1 MTETTLQDKV
11 NEFLD
16 YVVYLQIM
24 GSFVPNSDF
33 RQIKQIVTSTY
44 DFIKNSSEEEVETKL
59 PELRNVVIKMTSL
72 FMDKFPLKRDLRKI
86 TTEFNSFCKSD
97 NDVYSYGLE
106 FGWLNAQMDLKELGF
121 YRDTPYHYRI
131 GLAAHKGNGSIEED
145 FLLKDAF
152 SIRVKAEYYQNLL
165 LDYGKKLKEIEEKN
179 GKKEF
184 TQELYHQITNIKFEV
199 AAYSRLTIVSFYAFV
214 EGFVNS
220 VGHSYLTEYNDS
232 LGENEKELLSGLKKG
247 RFLQLKS
254 KIEKFQSLIRTDKKT
269 KIVVSDDGQIPED
282 FKIFFDYYEQLRNSA
297 MHYSPVKEKI
307 WMRPQ
312 EWIDKAIEF
321 SKLSMT
327 ISLEFWKACY
337 PNSDGPEYLGKLD
350 YDLHLD
356 KARKIAVK
364 IQQIETDRKNWL

>member
-16 YVVYLQIM
+16 QVVYLQII
-24 GSFVPNSDF
+24 GSFVPNADF
-33 RQIKQIVTSTY
+33 RQIKEIVTSTH
-44 DFIKNSSEEEVETKL
+44 DFIKTSTEEEVEAKL
-59 PELRNVVIKMTSL
+59 PELRSVVTKMTSP
-72 FMDKFPLKRDLRKI
+72 FMIKLPLKRDLRRI
-86 TTEFNSFCKSD
+86 TTEFNSFFKSG

-106 FGWLNAQMDLKELGF
+106 FGWLDAQMDLTELDL
-121 YRDTPYHYRI
+121 YTDTPYHYRI

-165 LDYGKKLKEIEEKN
+165 LDYGMKLKEAEKKK

-184 TQELYHQITNIKFEV
+184 SQELYHQITNIKFEV
-199 AAYSRLTIVSFYAFV
+199 AAHSRLTIVSFYAFV

-220 VGHSYLTEYNDS
+220 VGHSYLTKYADTLIES
-232 LGENEKELLSGLKKG
+232 EKELLSGFKKG

-254 KIEKFQSLIRTDKKT
+254 KIEKFQLLIRADKKII
-269 KIVVSDDGQIPED
+269 IVVSDDGQIPED
-282 FKIFFDYYEQLRNSA
+282 FKRFFEYYEQLRNSA
-297 MHYSPVKEKI
+297 MHYSPIKERI
-307 WMRPQ
+307 WMKPQ
-312 EWIDKAIEF
+312 DWIEKAVEF
-321 SKLSMT
+321 SKLSMK

-350 YDLHLD
+350 ERLHLN
-356 KARKIAVK
+356 KATKRAEK
-364 IQQIETDRKNWL
+364 IQQIEMDRKNWL